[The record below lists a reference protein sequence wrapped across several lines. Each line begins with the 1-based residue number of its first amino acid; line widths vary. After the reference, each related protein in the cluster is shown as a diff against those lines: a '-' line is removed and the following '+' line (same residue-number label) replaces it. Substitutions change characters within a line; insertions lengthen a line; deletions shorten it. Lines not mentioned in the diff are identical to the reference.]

1 MDVRTVTHPTVA
13 AILPAELTRLKT
25 FLRIETDDEDTDL
38 KEYYLAASQMFEKL
52 SGRSVFTTAR
62 RYAVPYGVTDSKCVE
77 GIHLELPYP
86 NLLAVSAVKWF
97 DEDDVEQ
104 TLDPDYYV
112 VQTVGDI
119 GRVTVYDEGMT
130 QITSISSAIANQV
143 VIYYTSGYGDDTDDV
158 PIGVRQWLRE
168 FTKWS
173 YGVKNNA
180 TLSRSGVPDYLVN
193 LAAPWYLGKV
203 WR

>member
-1 MDVRTVTHPTVA
+1 MDHRIVTHPTVA
-13 AILPAELTRLKT
+13 AILPAELVRLKT
-25 FLRIETDDEDTDL
+25 FLRIENDEEDYDL
-38 KEYYLAASQMFEKL
+38 AEYHLAAAQMFEKL
-52 SGRSVFTTAR
+52 TGRSVFTTAR
-62 RYAVPYGVTDSKCVE
+62 RYAVPYGVTDNKCVE

-86 NLLAVSAVKWF
+86 NLIAVSAVKWF
-97 DEDDVEQ
+97 DEDEVEQ
-104 TLDPDYYV
+104 TLDAQYYV
-112 VQTVGDI
+112 TQIVGDI

-130 QITSISSAIANQV
+130 SITSISTAIANQV

-168 FTKWS
+168 YTKWS

-180 TLSRSGVPDYLVN
+180 TLSRMGIPDYLIN
-193 LAAPWYLGKV
+193 LAAPWQLGKV